1 MIGVYARTAWRAAI
15 VASLAGAGSLGAC
28 SGSDVDAP
36 VTPDAAAPVALTCEY
51 PPGPYGVTA
60 TDVIEDAVF
69 ASGER
74 PSDFR
79 RCGQAGAPRLL
90 VLRVVAA
97 SCGTCQWSAAHTS
110 ELVQDGV
117 QLVDVLVR
125 GAEGAT
131 PTTDDAAQWSARRDA
146 DVPTV
151 LDPAVRFRRADA
163 GVTLPAFVYVDPRTM
178 TITGVLGD
186 PDADLARRR
195 IVLELAAASGTPI
208 PPAQAP
214 ARIDGFARNQWE
226 MIQAMA
232 QPADFAPP
240 PDPTDVH
247 ADDPRAA
254 ALGARLFEDTSLS
267 ATGKVSCRLCHDPA
281 HAFTDGRRTAEGVA
295 SGDRNTQS
303 LLFAAHQHWQF
314 WDGRVDTLWAQA
326 LGPLENEL
334 EYATTRLAVVRR
346 LADAYRTDFEAVYG
360 PLPDL
365 SDGARFPARGKPGQ
379 PAWDGM
385 AAADRT
391 AVTRAFVGVGK
402 ALAAF
407 ERTLRAED
415 SALDRYARG
424 DFEAL
429 NKEQKI
435 GLHSFFIAGCAQC
448 HYGPRLTDDAFHVVR
463 FPTGRRDGTADVGR
477 SEGLRLHAGAEF
489 GAATEWSDAKFTR
502 PAALLG
508 DPVLVGQFKTPSLR
522 GVAVTAPYGHGG
534 SEGDL
539 AGAMAVY
546 GDGGLNAADPRAV
559 GETEVGM
566 PQFDTHAQH
575 QIEAFLEILTAVPK
589 TR

>member
-1 MIGVYARTAWRAAI
+1 MWRI
-15 VASLAGAGSLGAC
+15 LGLVVLAGAAALAAC
-28 SGSDVDAP
+28 SGSDAP
-36 VTPDAAAPVALTCEY
+36 ATPDAGVPVAPTTCAY
-51 PPGPYGVTA
+51 PAGPYGVTA
-60 TDVIEDAVF
+60 TDIVADTPF

-79 RCGQAGAPRLL
+79 RCGQADAPRLI

-97 SCGTCQWSAAHTS
+97 SCGTCQWSAAHTG

-125 GAEGAT
+125 GVEGGS
-131 PTTDDAAQWSARRDA
+131 PTARDAAQWNARRDA

-151 LDPAVRFRRADA
+151 LDPAVRFRTADA
-163 GVTLPAFVYVDPRTM
+163 GVTLPAFVYVNARTM
-178 TITGVLGD
+178 TIVGVLGN
-186 PDADLARRR
+186 PDADLARSR
-195 IVLELAAASGTPI
+195 IGQQLAAIDGRPSPTAE
-208 PPAQAP
+208 AP
-214 ARIDGFARNQWE
+214 VRVDGFARNQWE

-254 ALGARLFEDTSLS
+254 ALGARLFEDASLS
-267 ATGKVSCRLCHDPA
+267 ANGRVSCKLCHDPA
-281 HAFTDGRRTAEGVA
+281 HAFTDGLRTAEGVA
-295 SGDRNTQS
+295 VGDRNTQS
-303 LLFAAHQHWQF
+303 LSFAAHQKWQF

-334 EYATTRLAVVRR
+334 EYGSTRLAVVHR
-346 LADAYRTDFEAVYG
+346 LKDAYRTEFEAVYG

-365 SDGARFPARGKPGQ
+365 ADTARFPASGKPGQ

-385 AAADRT
+385 AAADQT

-424 DFEAL
+424 DFDALTEA
-429 NKEQKI
+429 QKT
-435 GLHSFFIAGCAQC
+435 GLHSFFITGCPQC

-463 FPTGRRDGTADVGR
+463 FPTGRRDGAADPGR
-477 SEGLRLHAGAEF
+477 SEGLRLYAGAEF
-489 GAATEWSDAKFTR
+489 GAATEWSDARTAR
-502 PAALLG
+502 PEALSMLG
-508 DPVLVGQFKTPSLR
+508 DPLLVGQFKTPSLR
-522 GVAVTAPYGHGG
+522 GVSVTAPYGHGG

-539 AGAMAVY
+539 SQVMAVY
-546 GDGGLNAADPRAV
+546 GDGGLNAADPRAT
-559 GETEVGM
+559 GDTEVGV

-575 QIEAFLEILTAVPK
+575 QVEAFLEILTAVP
-589 TR
+589 RPR